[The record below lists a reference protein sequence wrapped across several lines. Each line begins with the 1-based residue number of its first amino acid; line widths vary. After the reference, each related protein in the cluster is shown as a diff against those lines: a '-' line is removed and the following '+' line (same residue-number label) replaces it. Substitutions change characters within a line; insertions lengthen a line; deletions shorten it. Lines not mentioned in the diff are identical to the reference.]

1 MIRLIAIA
9 GFAVA
14 AATAAQAVTPA
25 PIARPNGVI
34 IQVREGCGVGMVMV
48 NGVCVARS
56 TIRQQRREYYGTTG
70 YGGSYGTGDYY
81 SNRGYYGNGAAQGRV
96 TYEQAWAKCK
106 AQLDWMYRAGESQRY
121 TRGAACMY
129 GYGYRL

>member
-34 IQVREGCGVGMVMV
+34 IQVREGCGGGMVMV

-70 YGGSYGTGDYY
+70 YGGYGTG
-81 SNRGYYGNGAAQGRV
+81 GNSDAQGRV

-106 AQLDWMYRAGESQRY
+106 AFVDQLQRDAQSQRY
-121 TRGAACMY
+121 SRGAACMY
-129 GYGYRL
+129 RYGYRI